1 MVSRQYYCKGCEHEF
16 ETSQPMNEE
25 LLTKCPKCKK
35 KKLIQDLSGNFHG
48 SVIQYN
54 TVASIAEKNSRDLGN
69 YGRQAKEQE
78 IIEKEKSIKKNRA
91 DALRAKGLNPIET
104 RDKKPSQLPDH
115 VLLSMNRG
123 DEKAVERYIYEGR

>member
-1 MVSRQYYCKGCEHEF
+1 MVTRLYYCKACKHEF
-16 ETSQPMNEE
+16 ETSQPMHEE
-25 LLTKCPKCKK
+25 LKTKCPKCKK
-35 KKLIQDLSGNFHG
+35 KKLIQDLSGSFHG

-54 TVASIAEKNSRDLGN
+54 TVASIAEKNSRDLGT
-69 YGRQAKEQE
+69 YGREAKEQE

-91 DALRAKGLNPIET
+91 DIIRAKGLNPVET
-104 RDKKPSQLPDH
+104 RGRKPSPLPDH

>member
-1 MVSRQYYCKGCEHEF
+1 MVNRQYYCKGCEHEF

-35 KKLIQDLSGNFHG
+35 KKLIQDLSGSFHG

-54 TVASIAEKNSRDLGN
+54 TIGSIAEKNRRDLGT
-69 YGRQAKEQE
+69 YGREAKEQE
-78 IIEKEKSIKKNRA
+78 ILEKEKSIKKNKADMIRA
-91 DALRAKGLNPIET
+91 AGLKPLESKGTKSTP
-104 RDKKPSQLPDH
+104 LPDH

>member
-1 MVSRQYYCKGCEHEF
+1 MVTRLYYCKACKHEF
-16 ETSQPMNEE
+16 ETSQPMHEE
-25 LLTKCPKCKK
+25 LKTKCPKCKK
-35 KKLIQDLSGNFHG
+35 KKLIQDLSGSFHG

-54 TVASIAEKNSRDLGN
+54 TVASIAEKNSRDLGT
-69 YGRQAKEQE
+69 YGREAKEQE

-91 DALRAKGLNPIET
+91 DMIRAKGLNPVET
-104 RDKKPSQLPDH
+104 RGRKPSPLPDH